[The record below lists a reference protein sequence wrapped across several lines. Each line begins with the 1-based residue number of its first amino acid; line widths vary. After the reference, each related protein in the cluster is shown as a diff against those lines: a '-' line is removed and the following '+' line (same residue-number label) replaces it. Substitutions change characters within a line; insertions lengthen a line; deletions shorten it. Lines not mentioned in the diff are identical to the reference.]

1 MLDHVSLGVK
11 DLARSRAFYDAV
23 LKPLGLVRTLN
34 FGRGSDYGAAA
45 GQTGVEFTI
54 TIAAKVA
61 PATGMHLCFRAPN
74 RESVRIFYLAA
85 LEAGGR
91 DDGAPALRPIYHPDY
106 FAAFILD
113 PDGHRIEAVCHA
125 PRTAAEVG

>member
-1 MLDHVSLGVK
+1 MLDHLSLRVK

-61 PATGMHLCFRAPN
+61 
-74 RESVRIFYLAA
+74 S
-85 LEAGGR
+85 
-91 DDGAPALRPIYHPDY
+91 
-106 FAAFILD
+106 
-113 PDGHRIEAVCHA
+113 
-125 PRTAAEVG
+125 